1 MSSSLAI
8 LSEHTVGD
16 FTARYVTNEKGY
28 VGLWL
33 YPTSTASELAHR
45 RTTVAN
51 ESWVRDKTN
60 AKPAIVVES
69 LAHIK
74 IVGDDQPG
82 QFGPGRTALWSTSND
97 RFTLAGQCREGDA
110 VVTIVTDGTGLH
122 IQHRLTEDGPG
133 KSVLRS
139 DTTFFNASD
148 HPVRLELLTSFALSG
163 ITPFADDDAPNRLKA
178 YRFRSAWSA
187 EGRLVTA
194 SRWADA
200 YT

>member
-1 MSSSLAI
+1 MSSSLAV

-16 FTARYVTNEKGY
+16 VTARYVTNEKGH

-74 IVGDDQPG
+74 SWATISPVSLSLVELHC
-82 QFGPGRTALWSTSND
+82 GR
-97 RFTLAGQCREGDA
+97 
-110 VVTIVTDGTGLH
+110 
-122 IQHRLTEDGPG
+122 HRM
-133 KSVLRS
+133 
-139 DTTFFNASD
+139 
-148 HPVRLELLTSFALSG
+148 
-163 ITPFADDDAPNRLKA
+163 
-178 YRFRSAWSA
+178 
-187 EGRLVTA
+187 TA
-194 SRWADA
+194 SLWPGNVARA
-200 YT
+200 TPSSRF